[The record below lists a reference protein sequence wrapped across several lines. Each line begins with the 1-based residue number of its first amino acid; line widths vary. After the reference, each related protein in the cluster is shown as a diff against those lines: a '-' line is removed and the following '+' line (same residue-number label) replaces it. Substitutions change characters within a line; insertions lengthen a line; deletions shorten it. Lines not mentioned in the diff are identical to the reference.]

1 MTATRRQK
9 LDELDEVDRKLHT
22 LSDNAADYVTV
33 RGYATGDGLF
43 HLEWTDNGRI
53 GGDGFVVPI
62 GELRVAL
69 PTSMWGDMDE
79 LETPKLEVRK
89 GGYVHITYSTYTGR
103 PDAVKLQHI
112 AIVLEMELEEML
124 QGFQIG

>member
-1 MTATRRQK
+1 MPTTRRQK

-22 LSDNAADYVTV
+22 LSDNGADYVTV

-43 HLEWTDNGRI
+43 HIEWTDNGRI

-62 GELRVAL
+62 NEIRRAL
-69 PTSMWGDMDE
+69 LHSVWGDVDDP
-79 LETPKLEVRK
+79 ETPCLEVHAESHAR
-89 GGYVHITYSTYTGR
+89 VTYSTYTGR
-103 PDAVKLQHI
+103 DDAQLQHV
-112 AIVLEMELEEML
+112 AVSLEMDLNEML